1 MDGAGRGWGR
11 VVVVVCTHVE
21 ICVGIGG
28 VGGGVCSFCCKYRI
42 VWS

>member
-28 VGGGVCSFCCKYRI
+28 VVGGFVLFVVSIG
-42 VWS
+42 